1 MLGELSLLNPQTWKL
16 TLFLLYIRE
25 NYLRHP
31 GQKLDAIRQQ
41 YIYGCASR
49 IMYLEA
55 ALVLQKSPLLLK
67 RREDFEI
74 RVLSFMVK
82 EDLLNAE
89 LIMQIVELA
98 GRYREYHPGLVDT
111 LEKIYAKNPTKS
123 LLRAIISLRLK
134 GRSKDRE

>member
-1 MLGELSLLNPQTWKL
+1 
-16 TLFLLYIRE
+16 
-25 NYLRHP
+25 
-31 GQKLDAIRQQ
+31 
-41 YIYGCASR
+41 
-49 IMYLEA
+49 MYLEA

-67 RREDFEI
+67 RLEDFEI

-111 LEKIYAKNPTKS
+111 LEKIYAKNPDQEPSSRDHQPSAQRPEKRQRVFC
-123 LLRAIISLRLK
+123 LV
-134 GRSKDRE
+134 

>member
-1 MLGELSLLNPQTWKL
+1 
-16 TLFLLYIRE
+16 
-25 NYLRHP
+25 
-31 GQKLDAIRQQ
+31 
-41 YIYGCASR
+41 
-49 IMYLEA
+49 MYLEA

-67 RREDFEI
+67 RLEDFEI

-111 LEKIYAKNPTKS
+111 LEEMMRKIPP
-123 LLRAIISLRLK
+123 RAFFARSSAFCSK
-134 GRSKDRE
+134 GRRKDRECFVWYERGVEQDLRITRALRVLH